1 MPCNLSSCR
10 VYVHV
15 YHIRSVTCSYHSDVS
30 AGGTR
35 TRVRKKRIRDADG
48 KVIGHG
54 AVEKYESPNGEWL

>member
-1 MPCNLSSCR
+1 MIIIKSMAGTQC
-10 VYVHV
+10 V

-35 TRVRKKRIRDADG
+35 TRVRKKRIRDANG

-54 AVEKYESPNGEWL
+54 AVEKYESPNGE

>member
-1 MPCNLSSCR
+1 MLMFGYC
-10 VYVHV
+10 V
-15 YHIRSVTCSYHSDVS
+15 SYHSDVS

-54 AVEKYESPNGEWL
+54 TVEKYESAGK